1 LTREPRRTAGNAE
14 VRDSIGLAEA
24 AEQLGVHYMTAYRYV
39 RTGVLPAT
47 RRNGRWMVPTDAV
60 AALNAP
66 QPMAPQVGRA
76 RRAPHRSRLITRML
90 AADAP
95 GAWSVVERALASGT
109 SPRRVE
115 LELIVPSLR
124 DIGDG
129 WARGEISI
137 GQEHTATAVASRL
150 IGRLGPLLTRRGP
163 TRGAVVLAGAPGE
176 RHTLCM
182 VMLADLLRADGW
194 QVVELGGDTPVREL
208 AAAVRT
214 VDRLAA
220 VAICVGSDETRAEAT
235 ESAAAVR
242 AANDSVA
249 VLIGGP
255 GITDED
261 VARSLGADGFGRDA
275 DEVNAVL
282 DLLTR

>member
-1 LTREPRRTAGNAE
+1 
-14 VRDSIGLAEA
+14 
-24 AEQLGVHYMTAYRYV
+24 
-39 RTGVLPAT
+39 
-47 RRNGRWMVPTDAV
+47 PTDAV